1 MAKKKAKKA
10 AKGTRKAARKT
21 KARPRAGAGKR
32 SKGRKAAKPRAVA
45 QPKPRAFNHHPKAAK
60 AGRGKKPKK
69 VAQSWPV
76 GRRTGDRA
84 FPMHIHYSAKPGFKD
99 SSQLT
104 IGYGPDLA
112 EAIRRV
118 EEVLDRYQ
126 RDKEAS
132 KFWFQISLSW
142 FDKGEWHSE
151 LA

>member
-1 MAKKKAKKA
+1 MSMKKKGK
-10 AKGTRKAARKT
+10 RKAPKTRGKARSRAGVSKPRKLKPRKVA
-21 KARPRAGAGKR
+21 KARPIA
-32 SKGRKAAKPRAVA
+32 SP
-45 QPKPRAFNHHPKAAK
+45 QPRAFNHRPKAAQ
-60 AGRGKKPKK
+60 AGRAKKPAR
-69 VAQSWPV
+69 VRQSWPV
-76 GRRTGDRA
+76 GPRPGDKP

-104 IGYGPDLA
+104 IGYGPNLK

-132 KFWFQISLSW
+132 QYWIQISLSW
-142 FDKGEWHSE
+142 FAGGEWHSE